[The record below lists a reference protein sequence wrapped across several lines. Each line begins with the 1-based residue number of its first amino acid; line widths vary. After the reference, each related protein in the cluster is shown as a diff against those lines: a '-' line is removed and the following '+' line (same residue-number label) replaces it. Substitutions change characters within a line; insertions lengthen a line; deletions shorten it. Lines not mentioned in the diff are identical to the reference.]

1 MYNVLINFDD
11 FFNCLYISTT
21 KMCVCNYLNHFN
33 SFIVPELILIEKSG
47 WGKNIKLCVTENFL
61 LLVNLLKNRFYTF
74 GLLIVN

>member
-1 MYNVLINFDD
+1 MHKQHINIERILNYPIVLINFDD

-47 WGKNIKLCVTENFL
+47 WGKNI
-61 LLVNLLKNRFYTF
+61 
-74 GLLIVN
+74 